1 MAAGGKILDG
11 RQIHVGERGM
21 VIVGVFGG
29 RGRSGDFLCLRYVM
43 RRNDARV
50 FAAFRQHVS
59 EVFESGA
66 IIRSD
71 VVAMAAIERRL
82 VLAVSLMARGR
93 MLLMARQMRRMIGV
107 LRLRR
112 AVMTRMA
119 RCIRCHCMMTGG
131 MLLGADM
138 MIAAVAPFM
147 RAVILM
153 SRMSSCARSVGG
165 RMLSGGQHYRIAMR
179 AFSRVVIV
187 MLRLEPAGEARGER
201 IVAIG
206 SAMRREGSPLRGL
219 KDHRRRRVRRADP
232 QCFPWRQRK
241 PATR

>member
-50 FAAFRQHVS
+50 FADFRQHVS
-59 EVFESGA
+59 EVFESGGV
-66 IIRSD
+66 IRKD
-71 VVAMAAIERRL
+71 VFAMAAVERRL
-82 VLAVSLMARGR
+82 VLAVSLKARGR

-119 RCIRCHCMMTGG
+119 GRIRRHCMMTGG
-131 MLLGADM
+131 GVLLGADM
-138 MIAAVAPFM
+138 VIAAMAAFM
-147 RAVILM
+147 RPVILM
-153 SRMSSCARSVGG
+153 GAMSGRARGVGR
-165 RMLSGGQHYRIAMR
+165 RMLSGSEHYGFAMLALRRI
-179 AFSRVVIV
+179 VIL

-206 SAMRREGSPLRGL
+206 SAMRGVGEFGASVMVVTVIGIAFAGKAVLSE
-219 KDHRRRRVRRADP
+219 A
-232 QCFPWRQRK
+232 
-241 PATR
+241 